1 MKHRLTKDQRAKV
14 RGTLAQ
20 YLVRMGL
27 DEDTAVRAVTNGSP
41 CMADAVGRRIANGH
55 GYADTRDITPEMF
68 NLAVAEW
75 IAYKCGIREEV
86 ASADEDAP
94 AVTIRSGVMID
105 PEDERTRRI
114 AGEPTTKPATP
125 HEVLAA
131 NGATDIELYSLVN
144 NHGYTFALGGKH
156 YDARFWANCYG
167 TALNR
172 WEVSCMDKREDD
184 PRYVQPVEPELKARL
199 EKALNATPAA

>member
-1 MKHRLTKDQRAKV
+1 MNKKVRLTNEDRAKV

-20 YLVRMGL
+20 YLVNMGL
-27 DEDTAVRAVTNGSP
+27 DEDTAVAAVTHGSP
-41 CMADAVGRRIANGH
+41 SMADAVGRRIARGP
-55 GYADTRDITPEMF
+55 GYAVTREVTPAMF
-68 NLAVAEW
+68 NLAFAEW
-75 IAYKCGIREEV
+75 IAYKCGIR
-86 ASADEDAP
+86 DEATPAP
-94 AVTIRSGVMID
+94 AEEEAPAT
-105 PEDERTRRI
+105 P
-114 AGEPTTKPATP
+114 PATP

-131 NGATDIELYSLVN
+131 NGATEIELYSLVN

-184 PRYVQPVEPELKARL
+184 PRYV
-199 EKALNATPAA
+199 